1 MAWKLIVTV
10 VLFQVCFVDFG
21 ARAYQIIS
29 VGDNRYYN
37 FLITKLRE
45 GCIHIW
51 LLWNMIFKWK
61 FRIERFTINIMLYN
75 DTMIF
80 YEITLFNFRC
90 FAGKFWTDP
99 WSEKLVLSLKSAN
112 IGSVSAP
119 ARVAQ
124 EKRMIS
130 EFNKSYF
137 KVLHLICY

>member
-90 FAGKFWTDP
+90 FTGKLWTD
-99 WSEKLVLSLKSAN
+99 LLKWEVGAVIEISQYRLRIYSGA
-112 IGSVSAP
+112 GSSGEENDL
-119 ARVAQ
+119 R
-124 EKRMIS
+124 I
-130 EFNKSYF
+130 
-137 KVLHLICY
+137 